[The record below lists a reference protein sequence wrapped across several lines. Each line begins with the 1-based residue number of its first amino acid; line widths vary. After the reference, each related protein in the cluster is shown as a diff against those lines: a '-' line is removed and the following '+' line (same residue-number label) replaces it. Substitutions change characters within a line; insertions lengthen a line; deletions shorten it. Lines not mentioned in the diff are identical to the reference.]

1 MLPATA
7 WLIANSSSIMG
18 RRGEMIVRA
27 EKFTY
32 QRLQKRN
39 RKNIFMV
46 GVYSGSQGILQLNIR
61 SGTLS
66 VVEGICKRVR

>member
-1 MLPATA
+1 MDKKEKMLPATA

-18 RRGEMIVRA
+18 RRGDMIVRE

-32 QRLQKRN
+32 QRLQKSR

-46 GVYSGSQGILQLNIR
+46 EILKDSKEHGNR
-61 SGTLS
+61 
-66 VVEGICKRVR
+66 

>member
-18 RRGEMIVRA
+18 RRGDMIVRE

-32 QRLQKRN
+32 QRLQKSR

-46 GVYSGSQGILQLNIR
+46 EILKDSREYGNR
-61 SGTLS
+61 
-66 VVEGICKRVR
+66 

>member
-1 MLPATA
+1 MDKKEKMLPATA

-18 RRGEMIVRA
+18 RRGEMTVRE

-32 QRLQKRN
+32 QRLQKSR

-46 GVYSGSQGILQLNIR
+46 GMLKDSREYGNR
-61 SGTLS
+61 
-66 VVEGICKRVR
+66 

>member
-1 MLPATA
+1 MDKKEKMLPATA

-18 RRGEMIVRA
+18 RRGAITVRA

-32 QRLQKRN
+32 QRLQKRR

-46 GVYSGSQGILQLNIR
+46 GV
-61 SGTLS
+61 
-66 VVEGICKRVR
+66 

>member
-1 MLPATA
+1 MDKKEKMLPATA

-18 RRGEMIVRA
+18 RRGEMTVRE

-32 QRLQKRN
+32 QRLQKRS

-46 GVYSGSQGILQLNIR
+46 GMLKDSREYGNR
-61 SGTLS
+61 
-66 VVEGICKRVR
+66 